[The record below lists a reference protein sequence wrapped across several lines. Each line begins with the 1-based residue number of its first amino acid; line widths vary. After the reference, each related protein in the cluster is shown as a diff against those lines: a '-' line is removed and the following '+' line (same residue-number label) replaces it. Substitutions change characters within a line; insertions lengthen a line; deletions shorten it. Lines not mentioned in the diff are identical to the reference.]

1 MVQPTTLQAVTTI
14 DVEEVEEVTAE
25 AQFQDF
31 RSKIA
36 FLEWNVDACCLRC
49 PFSSFVKSHVCLL
62 LLFAA
67 TRSDELEWVKY
78 TNQQQKVTA
87 RKHIMEVQHTRAQL
101 ATGRGL
107 LV

>member
-1 MVQPTTLQAVTTI
+1 MEVALPNWSIRHLTIWTEVVQPTTLQAVTTI

-49 PFSSFVKSHVCLL
+49 PFSSFVKSHVCLCCYL
-62 LLFAA
+62 
-67 TRSDELEWVKY
+67 R
-78 TNQQQKVTA
+78 QQGP
-87 RKHIMEVQHTRAQL
+87 MNWN
-101 ATGRGL
+101 G
-107 LV
+107 

>member
-1 MVQPTTLQAVTTI
+1 MLSQVSFFILCQ
-14 DVEEVEEVTAE
+14 E
-25 AQFQDF
+25 
-31 RSKIA
+31 S
-36 FLEWNVDACCLRC
+36 CL
-49 PFSSFVKSHVCLL
+49 SL